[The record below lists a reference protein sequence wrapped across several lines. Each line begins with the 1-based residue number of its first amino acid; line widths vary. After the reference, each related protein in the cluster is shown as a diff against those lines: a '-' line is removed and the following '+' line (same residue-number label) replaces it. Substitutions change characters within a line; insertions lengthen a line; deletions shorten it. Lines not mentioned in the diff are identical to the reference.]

1 MIVFEPKGLFNKDGI
16 THKLIKYSDT
26 INEDRGE
33 VGKTYGVGIY
43 ELSPVGENDVVGYNV
58 HRMRVRFNS
67 FDQVPYLAQPATG
80 LWGVDGFSYYNLY
93 KALVKFEEL
102 L

>member
-1 MIVFEPKGLFNKDGI
+1 M
-16 THKLIKYSDT
+16 
-26 INEDRGE
+26 
-33 VGKTYGVGIY
+33 
-43 ELSPVGENDVVGYNV
+43 
-58 HRMRVRFNS
+58 MVRFNS
-67 FDQVPYLAQPATG
+67 FDQGPYLAQPATG